1 MPFSSQN
8 AEKFEK
14 NKIEQSSSKR
24 GSLNWVVRKV
34 EDKKVGGVL
43 NKVAEKMEFEK
54 MEFKRMELEKM
65 EFEKKKFEKTK

>member
-1 MPFSSQN
+1 MLRSS
-8 AEKFEK
+8 KRTRS
-14 NKIEQSSSKR
+14 NKVVRKR

-65 EFEKKKFEKTK
+65 EFEKKKFENTK